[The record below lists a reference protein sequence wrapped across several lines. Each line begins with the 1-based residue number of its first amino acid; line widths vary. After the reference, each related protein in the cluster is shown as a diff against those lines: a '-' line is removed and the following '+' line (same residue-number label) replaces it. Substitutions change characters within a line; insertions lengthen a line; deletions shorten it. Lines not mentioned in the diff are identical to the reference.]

1 MIFFFGETPDGWG
14 IPGIHGMLA
23 EDELD
28 GYVQGAVY
36 LIRGRNESLLI
47 DSGNWTLP
55 EFNNGMGEFLV
66 NLLDKERNKLKSV
79 NHCHSRQWIELA
91 RCQCVSPTGNQRGCR
106 DRGCACEPEPATK
119 RVNQIIRNS

>member
-1 MIFFFGETPDGWG
+1 MIFFLGETPDGWG

-36 LIRGRNESLLI
+36 LIRGRDENLLI
-47 DSGNWTLP
+47 DSGNWTLS

-66 NLLDKERNKLKSV
+66 NLLDKERNKLKYIYLTHFHYDHV
-79 NHCHSRQWIELA
+79 
-91 RCQCVSPTGNQRGCR
+91 GNA
-106 DRGCACEPEPATK
+106 AC
-119 RVNQIIRNS
+119 